1 MPGLREGL
9 IPLLL
14 TLAFASATFFSTMG
28 GGIAAI
34 RWPARLEL
42 LMAVAGGVVLGAAV
56 FDLVPEAV
64 EHAEE
69 AGVGEWLP
77 YAMIV
82 VGYFTFRVLEHRLHQ
97 HDHSHGPGRMGVA
110 GAAGFTVHSFF
121 DGLAIGL
128 GFALDDAT
136 GIVVALAVIGHDF
149 SDGLNT
155 VSYLIAH
162 GHERARQWRWLIA
175 CALAP
180 ITGAV
185 VGALLPVPD
194 EVFPIALGFFSGV
207 FVYAATSNLLPRA
220 FKGSPWVVAPLV
232 AAGALLMY
240 GIAHAAH

>member
-1 MPGLREGL
+1 MPEV
-9 IPLLL
+9 LL
-14 TLAFASATFFSTMG
+14 TLVFASATFFSTMG

-56 FDLVPEAV
+56 FDLIPEAV
-64 EHAEE
+64 EHATES
-69 AGVGEWLP
+69 GVATWLP
-77 YAMIV
+77 YAMAV

-97 HDHSHGPGRMGVA
+97 KDHSHGPERMGVA

-128 GFALDDAT
+128 GFHLSD
-136 GIVVALAVIGHDF
+136 GVGVIVALAVIGHDF

-162 GHERARQWRWLIA
+162 GHDRARQWRWLVA

-180 ITGAV
+180 LFGAV
-185 VGALLPVPD
+185 VGGLVPVPD
-194 EVFPIALGFFSGV
+194 EVFPVALGFFSGV
-207 FVYAATSNLLPRA
+207 FVYAASANLLPRA
-220 FKGSPWVVAPLV
+220 LKASRAAAIPLAVLGAAVMFGVSRVV
-232 AAGALLMY
+232 
-240 GIAHAAH
+240 